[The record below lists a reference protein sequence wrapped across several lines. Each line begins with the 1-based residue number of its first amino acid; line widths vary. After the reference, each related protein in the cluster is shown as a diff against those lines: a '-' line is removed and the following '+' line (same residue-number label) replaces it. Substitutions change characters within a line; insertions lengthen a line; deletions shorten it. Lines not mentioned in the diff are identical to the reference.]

1 MIDRWIVIP
10 GWDKF
15 QHYHDRSPKW
25 IKDYIEQ
32 LDRDEYLELTFA
44 ERGIL
49 QDIRKLY
56 SRRSLTL
63 PGNTRE
69 LSRVLGQRLSGKQ
82 LQRLVDAGYIEI
94 VASKPVPKPYQPAST
109 KRRVREDPQ
118 TPIEKKK
125 IQTNGTTK
133 KCPICGIGVSPPT
146 TVADHLHLQH
156 DVVTA

>member
-1 MIDRWIVIP
+1 MADRWIVIP

-32 LDRDEYLELTFA
+32 LDRDEYLALTFA

-118 TPIEKKK
+118 TPIEKRA
-125 IQTNGTTK
+125 QTNGHTK
-133 KCPICGIGVSPPT
+133 TCPECGLVIRPPT
-146 TVADHLHLQH
+146 TVVDHLWQTH
-156 DVVTA
+156 DIEVPA